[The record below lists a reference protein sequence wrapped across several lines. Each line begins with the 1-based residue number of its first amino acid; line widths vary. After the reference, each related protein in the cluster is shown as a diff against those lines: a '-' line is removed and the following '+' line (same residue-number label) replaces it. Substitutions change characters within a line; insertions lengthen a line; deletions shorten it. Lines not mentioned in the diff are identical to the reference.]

1 MSFNLPTSRY
11 DLPVSKER
19 AVLQNS
25 ASVFGHTHLPTGH
38 LKQKVWFN
46 YRNSVDDLIIF
57 AARDKYSIVTNEKY
71 NFDYFDNCI
80 PLNDRYTEYNICEKC
95 YLFKKEKKNRSGA
108 FNFKDLSSLE
118 CSLWLIVGYN
128 DLPWNHAIGQNYLF
142 LCPRPK
148 NSVVDT

>member
-108 FNFKDLSSLE
+108 FNFKDLSSLKYRNTE
-118 CSLWLIVGYN
+118 TTYYGTTPS
-128 DLPWNHAIGQNYLF
+128 AKNYLSLF
-142 LCPRPK
+142 PGLK
-148 NSVVDT
+148 NSVVET